1 MRDVDANVRRAVYAV
16 VLNPDKAVT
25 NEEMIDVTHP
35 RAMKIADRESIIR
48 NGLGDREESVKA
60 AAAKLISGWVDIV
73 QMGTVKSER
82 EEADI
87 IAFLRLFDLVH
98 EGTVAQDALLSVF
111 KTRVDILDSLTFGGE
126 SPTQNDQ

>member
-16 VLNPDKAVT
+16 VLNPDKAIT

-60 AAAKLISGWVDIV
+60 ERDYEVIDPRARASRAKEE
-73 QMGTVKSER
+73 ER
-82 EEADI
+82 E
-87 IAFLRLFDLVH
+87 RKGKSH
-98 EGTVAQDALLSVF
+98 G
-111 KTRVDILDSLTFGGE
+111 RHGGGRGYRAR
-126 SPTQNDQ
+126 